1 MEPSDAVPKHFGCF
15 SNKSLK
21 LSLHS
26 FRSSKYSSS
35 SYNLSSP
42 SPRSPISPNVTLAP
56 KFNTSSNK
64 RDDILNQV
72 FCRFDGNND
81 GKISA
86 LELRSYFA
94 SIGEYMSHEEAQGV
108 IDDTDSDG
116 DNLIDFQDFK
126 RLMTM
131 RKGEDEGDEIIS
143 EEDEDVKAAF
153 EMFEMEKGCGRITPK
168 SLQRMLSRLGEPKSY
183 DECVTMIQVFD
194 ANGDG
199 ELDFNEF
206 NQMMA

>member
-1 MEPSDAVPKHFGCF
+1 MEPSDVVPKHFGCF
-15 SNKSLK
+15 SHKSLK
-21 LSLHS
+21 LSLNS
-26 FRSSKYSSS
+26 FKSSKYSSS
-35 SYNLSSP
+35 SNLSSS
-42 SPRSPISPNVTLAP
+42 SPRSPVSPNVTLAP
-56 KFNTSSNK
+56 KTSTGNK
-64 RDDILNQV
+64 RDDFLNQV

-94 SIGEYMSHEEAQGV
+94 SIGEYISIEEAQGV

-126 RLMTM
+126 RLMTT
-131 RKGEDEGDEIIS
+131 RKGEDEGDQIIS
-143 EEDEDVKAAF
+143 EEDEDIKAAF

-194 ANGDG
+194 MDGDG

>member
-1 MEPSDAVPKHFGCF
+1 MEPSDVVPKHFGCF
-15 SNKSLK
+15 SHKSLR
-21 LSLHS
+21 LSLNS
-26 FRSSKYSSS
+26 FKSSKYSSS
-35 SYNLSSP
+35 SNLSSP

-56 KFNTSSNK
+56 KIGITNE
-64 RDDILNQV
+64 RDDFLNQV

-94 SIGEYMSHEEAQGV
+94 SIGEYISHEEAQGV

-126 RLMTM
+126 RLMTK
-131 RKGEDEGDEIIS
+131 RKGDEIIS
-143 EEDEDVKAAF
+143 EEDEDIKAAF

-194 ANGDG
+194 MDGDG

>member
-1 MEPSDAVPKHFGCF
+1 MEPSDVVPKHFGCF
-15 SNKSLK
+15 SHKSLR
-21 LSLHS
+21 LSLNS
-26 FRSSKYSSS
+26 FKSSKYSSS
-35 SYNLSSP
+35 SNLSSP
-42 SPRSPISPNVTLAP
+42 SNSRSPISPNDTLAP
-56 KFNTSSNK
+56 KIRTSI
-64 RDDILNQV
+64 RPDDFLNQV

-94 SIGEYMSHEEAQGV
+94 SIGEYITHEEAQGV

-126 RLMTM
+126 RLMTT
-131 RKGEDEGDEIIS
+131 RKGEDEGDQIIN
-143 EEDEDVKAAF
+143 EEDVDIKGAF

-168 SLQRMLSRLGEPKSY
+168 SLQRMLSRLGEPKSH

-194 ANGDG
+194 MDGDG

>member
-1 MEPSDAVPKHFGCF
+1 MEPSDVVPKHFGCF
-15 SNKSLK
+15 SHKSLK
-21 LSLHS
+21 LRLNS
-26 FRSSKYSSS
+26 FKSSKYSNSS
-35 SYNLSSP
+35 NLSSP
-42 SPRSPISPNVTLAP
+42 RSPVSPNVTLAP
-56 KFNTSSNK
+56 KFSTSNK
-64 RDDILNQV
+64 RDDFLNQV

-94 SIGEYMSHEEAQGV
+94 SIGENISHEEAQGV
-108 IDDTDSDG
+108 IDDMDSDG

-126 RLMTM
+126 RLMMT
-131 RKGEDEGDEIIS
+131 RKGEDEGNEIINK
-143 EEDEDVKAAF
+143 EDEDIKAAF

-194 ANGDG
+194 MDGDG